1 MDDFK
6 KISISALK
14 MEMPALGTDAEG
26 KLKGGFSVA
35 TFSGGVII
43 ENGNCGCA
51 VPSSNCPL
59 PPLPDCGDYEYK
71 NGNCKKCGTSKPT
84 TTTGSTAGAG
94 QNFGMNF
101 SMLF

>member
-35 TFSGGVII
+35 TFSEGFTII
-43 ENGNCGCA
+43 QNGNCSCNVA
-51 VPSSNCPL
+51 KECPL
-59 PPLPDCGDYEYK
+59 PALPSCGDVKYD
-71 NGNCKKCGTSKPT
+71 NGNCTCGTQKPT

-94 QNFGMNF
+94 QNFSMNL
-101 SMLF
+101 SLLF